1 MRAMHLTNLGSGW
14 VVSTPQ
20 GGGAYTR
27 RLGSLVEAGE
37 CQFQTGGKL
46 QFQTGNIPVVGELVA
61 VSYRTSGRAIGRA
74 VNIENQQ
81 SLTNAGLPAVA
92 SWTGSVTE
100 PQARCSADCRNAAFV
115 TAQSAAEDSSVLR
128 GSYKG
133 TNFEFASDVWPGD
146 AIQIHAP
153 SANLE
158 SQVIVREVN
167 ISYSASLPDLV
178 KYGIRF
184 ANDWAENLT
193 IKRSSAVPDDVWLH
207 VPATPTVLQTLSGLT
222 VTTLNGST
230 VGINTGVLPPSG
242 GGFEVR
248 RQDFEFMPGTDPG
261 LVIRSNLPNITFSRE
276 STNDRFYVRMYDG
289 ATPPNYS
296 EFSTAL
302 FINLPLGS

>member
-1 MRAMHLTNLGSGW
+1 
-14 VVSTPQ
+14 
-20 GGGAYTR
+20 
-27 RLGSLVEAGE
+27 
-37 CQFQTGGKL
+37 
-46 QFQTGNIPVVGELVA
+46 
-61 VSYRTSGRAIGRA
+61 
-74 VNIENQQ
+74 
-81 SLTNAGLPAVA
+81 
-92 SWTGSVTE
+92 
-100 PQARCSADCRNAAFV
+100 
-115 TAQSAAEDSSVLR
+115 LR

-133 TNFEFASDVWPGD
+133 TNLEFASDVWPGD
-146 AIQIHAP
+146 ALQIHAP

-178 KYGIRF
+178 KYGIEF

-207 VPATPTVLQTLSGLT
+207 VPAAPTVLQTLS
-222 VTTLNGST
+222 
-230 VGINTGVLPPSG
+230 GINTGVLPPSG